1 MPATQWCA
9 QFTTAGEVVG
19 VAIWKTDDSVTVEDI
34 IATAAVSLAK
44 FKVGDLF

>member
-1 MPATQWCA
+1 
-9 QFTTAGEVVG
+9 VVG